1 MRNKHLIQNSVYKYY
16 NLQQMLEFN
25 FSPFPT
31 IETERLLLRRI
42 TNDDVNE
49 IFELRSNPE
58 TMKYIPR
65 PLVKTTEDAL
75 EHIAMIDEKITTNIG
90 INWGI
95 SLKDNPKLLGIIGFY
110 RMQPENYRAEIGYM
124 LSPDFH
130 GKGIIPE
137 AVNKLIRY
145 GFDDLKL
152 HSIEAV
158 IDPENF
164 ASEKVLQKCNFVKE
178 AHFKE
183 SEFYEG
189 RFLDKVVYSL
199 LDK

>member
-1 MRNKHLIQNSVYKYY
+1 
-16 NLQQMLEFN
+16 MLEFN
-25 FSPFPT
+25 FTPFPT
-31 IETERLLLRRI
+31 IETDRLVLRRI

-49 IFELRSNPE
+49 VFELRSNPE

-65 PLVKTTEDAL
+65 PLVKNSEDAL
-75 EHIAMIDEKITTNIG
+75 EHIAMIEDKIVTNIG

-95 SLKDNPKLLGIIGFY
+95 SLKDNPKLHGIIGFY
-110 RMQPENYRAEIGYM
+110 RMKPENYRAEIGYM
-124 LSPDFH
+124 LLPEFH
-130 GKGIIPE
+130 GKGIVPE
-137 AVNKLIRY
+137 AVNRLITY
-145 GFDDLKL
+145 GFNDLKL

-164 ASEKVLQKCNFVKE
+164 ASEKVLQKCGFVKE

-189 RFLDKVVYSL
+189 RFLDNVVYSL
-199 LDK
+199 LNR

>member
-1 MRNKHLIQNSVYKYY
+1 
-16 NLQQMLEFN
+16 MLNFN
-25 FSPFPT
+25 FTPFPV
-31 IETERLLLRRI
+31 IETERLILRRI

-58 TMKYIPR
+58 TMQYIPR

-75 EHIAMIDEKITTNIG
+75 DHIAMIEEKIISNIG

-95 SLKDNPKLLGIIGFY
+95 TLKGNSKVLGIIGYY

-124 LSPDFH
+124 LLPDFH
-130 GKGIIPE
+130 GKGIISE
-137 AVNKLIRY
+137 AVNRLIAY
-145 GFDDLKL
+145 GFNDLKL

-164 ASEKVLQKCNFVKE
+164 ASEKVLQKCGFVKE
-178 AHFKE
+178 AHLKE
-183 SEFYEG
+183 AEFYEG
-189 RFLDKVVYSL
+189 KFLDKVIYSL
-199 LDK
+199 LDSK

>member
-1 MRNKHLIQNSVYKYY
+1 MPNKHLIQNLVYKYY
-16 NLQQMLEFN
+16 KNKKMLEFN

-42 TNDDVNE
+42 TNDDANE
-49 IFELRSNPE
+49 ILELRSNPE

-65 PLVKTTEDAL
+65 PLVKNIEDAL
-75 EHIAMIDEKITTNIG
+75 AHIAMIEEKIETNIG
-90 INWGI
+90 INWAI
-95 SLKDNPKLLGIIGFY
+95 TLKESPRLLGIIGFY

-124 LSPDFH
+124 LLPDFH

-137 AVNKLIRY
+137 AVNRLNRY
-145 GFDDLKL
+145 GFDDLNL

-164 ASEKVLQKCNFVKE
+164 ASEKVLQKCGFVKE

-189 RFLDKVVYSL
+189 RFLDKVIYSL

>member
-1 MRNKHLIQNSVYKYY
+1 
-16 NLQQMLEFN
+16 MLAFN
-25 FSPFPT
+25 FLPFPI
-31 IETERLLLRRI
+31 IETERLLLKRI

-49 IFELRSNPE
+49 VFELRSNPE

-75 EHIAMIDEKITTNIG
+75 EHIAMIEDKIITNIG

-95 SLKDNPKLLGIIGFY
+95 TLKGNSKLLGIIGYY
-110 RMQPENYRAEIGYM
+110 RMQPENYRAEIGYI
-124 LSPDFH
+124 LLPEFH

-158 IDPENF
+158 IDPENL
-164 ASEKVLQKCNFVKE
+164 ASEKVLQKCGFVKE

-183 SEFYEG
+183 SEFYNG
-189 RFLDKVVYSL
+189 RFLDKVIYSL

>member
-1 MRNKHLIQNSVYKYY
+1 
-16 NLQQMLEFN
+16 MLDFN
-25 FSPFPT
+25 FTPFPV

-42 TNDDVNE
+42 TNDDANE
-49 IFELRSNPE
+49 VFELRSNPE

-65 PLVKTTEDAL
+65 PLVKNNEDAL
-75 EHIAMIDEKITTNIG
+75 EHIAMIEEKIATNVG

-95 SLKDNPKLLGIIGFY
+95 SLKDNSKLLGIIGFY
-110 RMQPENYRAEIGYM
+110 RIQPENYRAEIGYM

-164 ASEKVLQKCNFVKE
+164 ASEKVLEKCGFVKE
-178 AHFKE
+178 AHLKE
-183 SEFYEG
+183 AEFWEG
-189 RFLDKVVYSL
+189 KFLDKVIYSL

>member
-1 MRNKHLIQNSVYKYY
+1 
-16 NLQQMLEFN
+16 MLNFN
-25 FSPFPT
+25 FTPFPV
-31 IETERLLLRRI
+31 IETEHFILRRI
-42 TNDDVNE
+42 TDDDVNE
-49 IFELRSNPE
+49 VFELRSNPE

-75 EHIAMIDEKITTNIG
+75 EHIGMIEEKIVKNEG

-95 SLKDNPKLLGIIGFY
+95 TLKGNPEILGIIGFY
-110 RMQPENYRAEIGYM
+110 RLQPENYRAEIGYM
-124 LSPDFH
+124 LLPEFH
-130 GKGIIPE
+130 GKGIITE
-137 AVNKLIRY
+137 AVKRLISY

-178 AHFKE
+178 AHLKE
-183 SEFYEG
+183 AEFYDG
-189 RFLDKVVYSL
+189 KFLDKVIYSL
-199 LDK
+199 LIS

>member
-1 MRNKHLIQNSVYKYY
+1 
-16 NLQQMLEFN
+16 MLNFN
-25 FSPFPT
+25 FTPFPV
-31 IETERLLLRRI
+31 IETERLILRRI

-49 IFELRSNPE
+49 VFELRSNPE

-75 EHIAMIDEKITTNIG
+75 EHVAMIEEKITSNIG
-90 INWGI
+90 VNWGI
-95 SLKDNPKLLGIIGFY
+95 TLKGDFKVLGIIGYY

-124 LSPDFH
+124 LLPDFH
-130 GKGIIPE
+130 GKGIISE
-137 AVNKLIRY
+137 AVKRLIAY

-164 ASEKVLQKCNFVKE
+164 ASEKVLQKCGFVKE
-178 AHFKE
+178 AHLKE

-189 RFLDKVVYSL
+189 KFLDKVIYSL
-199 LDK
+199 LDSK